1 MTIVKNSVSRI
12 VLAGV
17 LSSVPLAT
25 AAYAADEGSAVTL
38 EEIVVTAQKR
48 SQNIQD
54 VPIAISAVTANML
67 KERGINDVSKL
78 SNMTPNVTL
87 DAGTPFAGSSNV
99 LSAYVRG
106 IGQNDFAFNL
116 DPGVGVYV
124 DGVYYARTVGANMDL
139 GDVERIE
146 ILKGP
151 QGTLF
156 GRNTIGGAISI
167 VTREPGDEFFVTGEM
182 ITGSYNRLDAKASVD
197 LPISDTIR
205 SSFSFST
212 KSRDGFVE
220 RIPYVDEE
228 FGSYVTDGNQFRMV
242 DKMETSQTEGGED
255 TWSLRGKIVAEASDR
270 LKITL
275 SGDYNYENQEGLANT
290 LLAVPN
296 SDQLPF
302 GPTAN
307 NFTTIYNTCISSTAA
322 ELAAAI
328 PAPFDPGFTNL
339 SLVCGERG
347 VAASAINPLGRTN
360 VTSPIAS
367 VNVDDDP
374 YNNRLIYDER
384 FITDDIDK
392 SYASG
397 PSFSWMQSWGGAL
410 TLDYDLTDKMA
421 LKSITSYR
429 ELHWQAGMD
438 LDGAP
443 IEILELSFEMNQWQ
457 FSQEFQLNGT
467 AMDDKLDYVVGVYYF
482 KEKGDL
488 HDLVAFPAGLLQVD
502 GNNLLETE
510 AMAAFA
516 HLNYRFNDQ
525 FSITLGGRYTDES
538 KKFQGFQSD
547 LNGFNYKIGG
557 IPINALI
564 GIPCDDAGP
573 LPPTD
578 MCDFAALVG
587 FPDQDNVL
595 RYHPPGEF
603 TQDFTDFS
611 PRIGVEY
618 KPNEDM
624 MLYASYSKGFK
635 TGSWTTRYSN
645 PVTVEQ
651 AAPGFKPEK
660 ADSYEIGLKSELAD
674 RTILLNMAGF
684 YTKYKNIQLN
694 QQEGVSPTL
703 RNAGD
708 AEIYGFEIESQFV
721 LSAEFSVNA
730 NVGYTHAKY
739 TRVEDGVNAGGHLPK
754 TPEWKFN
761 INPRYDHDLGD
772 GKGFVLFSL
781 DYTYTSTL
789 FNDTENTPQLERG
802 DVNMLNGFVSY
813 RPESEAWEVAA
824 GVNNILDERYLV
836 TGSANLASG
845 QVYGTYNRPTEWF
858 LKLSFKM

>member
-1 MTIVKNSVSRI
+1 MSTFMNSASR
-12 VLAGV
+12 LALVGV
-17 LSSVPLAT
+17 LSSVPFISAT
-25 AAYAADEGSAVTL
+25 AYAEEETAFAL

-48 SQNIQD
+48 AQNVQD
-54 VPIAISAVTANML
+54 VPIAISAVTESML
-67 KERGINDVSKL
+67 RERGINDVSKL

-87 DAGTPFAGSSNV
+87 DAGTPFSASGNV

-167 VTREPGDEFFVTGEM
+167 VTREPGDEFAATGEM
-182 ITGSYNRLDAKASVD
+182 ITGSYNRLDVKGSVD
-197 LPISDTIR
+197 MPLSDTIR
-205 SSFSFST
+205 STVSFSK
-212 KSRDGFVE
+212 KSRDGYVE
-220 RIPYVDEE
+220 RMPYVDSS
-228 FGSYVTDGNQFRMV
+228 FGPYVTDGNQFRQA
-242 DKMETSQTEGGED
+242 DKMETSKTEGGENV
-255 TWSLRGKIVAEASDR
+255 WSLRGKIVAEPSDR

-275 SGDYNYENQEGLANT
+275 AGDYNYENQEGLANT

-296 SDQLPF
+296 STQLPF

-307 NFTTIYNTCISSTAA
+307 NFTTIYNTCINSTPAQ
-322 ELAAAI
+322 LAADI
-328 PAPFDPGFTNL
+328 PAPFPPFTTNL
-339 SLVCGERG
+339 ALVCGERG
-347 VAASAINPLGRTN
+347 VPASAINPLGRAN
-360 VTSPIAS
+360 VTSSLAG
-367 VNVDDDP
+367 VNVDADP
-374 YNNRLIYDER
+374 TNNRLPYDDR

-397 PSFSWMQSWGGAL
+397 VSFSWMEAWGSAL
-410 TLDYDLTDKMA
+410 TLDYDINDSMA

-438 LDGAP
+438 LDGSP
-443 IEILELSFEMNQWQ
+443 LEILELSFEMNQWQ

-467 AMDDKLDYVVGVYYF
+467 ALDDKLDYVFGVYYF

-488 HDLVAFPAGLLQVD
+488 QDYVVFPAGLLQVD
-502 GNNLLETE
+502 GFNLLETE

-516 HLNYRFNDQ
+516 HLNYRISDE

-547 LNGFNYKIGG
+547 LNGFNYKVGG
-557 IPINALI
+557 VPINALI

-573 LPPTD
+573 VPPSD
-578 MCDFAALVG
+578 MCDFATLVG
-587 FPDQDNVL
+587 YPDQDNVL

-611 PRIGVEY
+611 PRVGVEY

-624 MLYASYSKGFK
+624 MVYASYSKGFK

-645 PVTVEQ
+645 PVTAEQ
-651 AAPGFKPEK
+651 AEPGFKPET
-660 ADSYEIGLKSELAD
+660 ADSFEIGLKSELAD

-684 YTKYKNIQLN
+684 FTKYKNIQLN

-708 AEIYGFEIESQFV
+708 AEIYGFEVESQFV
-721 LSAEFSVNA
+721 LSAEFSVAA
-730 NVGYTHAKY
+730 NLGYTHAKY
-739 TRVEDGVNAGGHLPK
+739 TEIAPGVNAGNKLPK

-761 INPRYDHDLGD
+761 INPRYDHDLGN
-772 GKGFVLFSL
+772 GKGFVMASV
-781 DYTYTSTL
+781 DYTYSSTL
-789 FNDTENTPQLERG
+789 FNDTENTPLLERG
-802 DVNMLNGFVSY
+802 SVNMLNGFVSY
-813 RPESEAWEVAA
+813 RPDSESWEVSA
-824 GVNNILDERYLV
+824 GVNNILNERYLV

-845 QVYGTYNRPTEWF
+845 QIYGTYNRPTEWF
-858 LKLSFKM
+858 LKASFKM